1 MFHGI
6 NSEKA
11 IIIIVSKHKKE
22 ASSIEVKLI
31 HDSSSANAA
40 IQYGPIKW
48 RGLTD
53 ISTANFYDTN
63 NTTRVFFVEV
73 FLGNSIAI
81 KKTKPVFQKQRI
93 MDTSNRRL
101 WIYLHC
107 LEHGRVSQNM
117 ECQLKLRFL
126 TIKPCNVDQIQMGVK
141 VWRKAPQLTIM
152 LVTST
157 LRALARAY
165 VFCNCIYVIFG
176 KKEE

>member
-1 MFHGI
+1 VFHGI

-81 KKTKPVFQKQRI
+81 KKQSPSFK
-93 MDTSNRRL
+93 NREL
-101 WIYLHC
+101 WIPATVGFGSIFIALSMV
-107 LEHGRVSQNM
+107 EF
-117 ECQLKLRFL
+117 LK
-126 TIKPCNVDQIQMGVK
+126 IWSAN
-141 VWRKAPQLTIM
+141 
-152 LVTST
+152 SS
-157 LRALARAY
+157 
-165 VFCNCIYVIFG
+165 
-176 KKEE
+176 